1 MSLPTCLMSKLE
13 LKIPPVLVTVV
24 FALLMWLVS
33 KLLPGITTPIMLRVG
48 GLIALV
54 TVGAF
59 FSISGVVSFRTA
71 KTSVNPLA
79 PDACSSL
86 VSSGIYKKTRNPMYV
101 GFLFFLIA
109 WGLFLSNLFS
119 LVLCTGFFLY
129 MNRFQIQTEEET
141 LKSLFGEDFLT
152 YKSKVRRWL

>member
-1 MSLPTCLMSKLE
+1 MSKLE
-13 LKIPPVLVTVV
+13 IKIPPVLVTAV

-33 KLLPGITTPIMLRVG
+33 ILLPGITIPVSLRVG
-48 GLIALV
+48 GLIALI
-54 TVGAF
+54 TVGAL
-59 FSISGVVSFRTA
+59 FSISGVVSFRKA
-71 KTSVNPLA
+71 KTSVNPLT

-101 GFLFFLIA
+101 GFLFFLIG

-119 LVLCTGFFLY
+119 LALCASFFLY
-129 MNRFQIQTEEET
+129 MNRFQIQPEEEI

-152 YKSKVRRWL
+152 YKSQVRRWL

>member
-1 MSLPTCLMSKLE
+1 MPTCLMSKLE

-33 KLLPGITTPIMLRVG
+33 ILLPGITTPIVLRIG
-48 GLIALV
+48 GLIALI
-54 TVGAF
+54 TVGAL
-59 FSISGVVSFRTA
+59 FSVSGVVSFRKA
-71 KTSVNPLA
+71 KTSVNPIT

-86 VSSGIYKKTRNPMYV
+86 VISGIYTKTRNPMYV
-101 GFLFFLIA
+101 GFLFFLMG

-119 LVLCTGFFLY
+119 LTFCVGFILY
-129 MNRFQIQTEEET
+129 MSRFQIQAEEKV

-152 YKSKVRRWL
+152 YKNQVRRWL

>member
-1 MSLPTCLMSKLE
+1 MSKLE